1 MAETPAAILLDR
13 VTLSHGTR
21 LLVEKA
27 DLVLAP
33 GSFTVLAGANGHG
46 KTTLMRALL
55 GLHPAREGKITVLG
69 RTPRAA
75 RKSIGYMPQ
84 ERRLPAPQLTGR
96 ALIAA
101 SWHGTRFGLPGW
113 GRRLAEGLNAALA
126 LTGAEALAE
135 QPLSQ
140 LSGGERQRLF
150 LAEALLD
157 RPALLILDEPL
168 SGMDLQGQQ
177 KILAMLHARC
187 RETGMAVLM
196 SCHGLEAVR
205 PFADHV
211 LQISRQKLELR
222 DAAL

>member
-211 LQISRQKLELR
+211 LQISRQKLELC

>member
-1 MAETPAAILLDR
+1 MADIPPAILLDR
-13 VTLSHGTR
+13 VTLSHGAR

-27 DLVLAP
+27 DLALKP

-55 GLHPAREGKITVLG
+55 GLHPAREGRIAVLG
-69 RTPRAA
+69 RAPRAA
-75 RKSIGYMPQ
+75 RQLIGYMPQ

-113 GRRLAEGLNAALA
+113 GRGLADDLKAALS

-157 RPALLILDEPL
+157 KPALLVLDEPL
-168 SGMDLQGQQ
+168 SGMDIHWQQ
-177 KILAMLHARC
+177 KILTMLQARC

-196 SCHGLEAVR
+196 SCHGLDMVR
-205 PFADHV
+205 PFADHL
-211 LQISRQKLELR
+211 LQISEHKLELS